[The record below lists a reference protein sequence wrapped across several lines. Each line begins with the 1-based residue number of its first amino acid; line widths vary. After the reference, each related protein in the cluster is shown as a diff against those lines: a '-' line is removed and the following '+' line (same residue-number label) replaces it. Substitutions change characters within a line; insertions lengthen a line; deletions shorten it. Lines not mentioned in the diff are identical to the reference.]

1 MRKKKKL
8 ILYLSIVLNIF
19 LIAFLAWGYMKM
31 KFVKEQIFIA
41 EVQRNLV
48 ELEGT
53 IAIQKEK
60 KWVEPNLVTT
70 EMGDVLNG
78 VWLGIKTGEQLGNL
92 SKNEKKIMNDLYNRL
107 NKFPNDEIYRF
118 ADLTEEDKEN
128 FEELHEILREV
139 GLGLNIQ
146 INVNMKYFMNQAEEL
161 VGKIEVPLH

>member
-1 MRKKKKL
+1 
-8 ILYLSIVLNIF
+8 
-19 LIAFLAWGYMKM
+19 M